1 MENFSE
7 FVIRNR
13 TKIILAVLILT
24 LFFGYSLRK
33 IKVNSDILSYLP
45 QDDPVVILFNEVGD
59 KFGGNSLAMV
69 AFETEDVFNYQTLNR
84 INQITEKF
92 ERMDE
97 LSHVISLTDV
107 LDMKKIEGGLEVG
120 RLIDKYRI
128 PQDKEELQRLK
139 EYTLSKDMYRGSLV
153 SSDGK
158 VTVIISRLKQD
169 VDKIA
174 TARQMKEMVKNTQG
188 SEKLYFA
195 GIPFQMI
202 SLTEIIM
209 SDLAKLIPLVA
220 ILVIVVLFLSFG
232 SLRGVI
238 LPSITVVIST
248 VWALGIMSLLRIPL
262 TIVSNGMPVLLI
274 AIGSAYGI
282 HMLSKYNEDIR
293 KGEDRIQG
301 IKDALSEVGIPI
313 FFTGVTT
320 LIGFLS
326 FLSSN
331 LSLIRE
337 FGIFTAIGVMFAM
350 IISMTFLPAVL
361 SFLKVKEVKVTHTGK
376 EDDWITKLMDKLSA
390 LVLKREKLI
399 IAGGIIILILSLIA
413 IPRIHR
419 EVNMVDYFKKES
431 DLRQAEDMMEEKLG
445 GSIPIQ
451 VLIKGDIKDP
461 FVLKNMIDFE
471 KYLET
476 LPDVHNPQ
484 SVADLIC
491 EMNDVMND
499 HYTIPDTKEKVANL
513 WFFIEGEKVLDQLI
527 DEDSKKALVQ
537 AKLGTVNTRKMINM
551 VDEINHYLEDQMKT
565 DLVKVR
571 LVDVS
576 PELKRQLEKEQ
587 VDRIFWKINL
597 DLSQRDAQDET
608 SELNLRK
615 AISNGILTDM
625 AIVDDDLAEEIG
637 SKIHKYF
644 NSGQADIEIESR
656 EVVAQVTG
664 DISQKLREKNLS
676 EEDIIDIL
684 EEDVPE
690 RIYADDPEIL
700 GYTAESIVAIIDEEK
715 KWARLNHVVQ
725 QIKPLLS
732 ENLKNDEDFLEDLR
746 DDIWEINEDWVS
758 IEYSKH
764 SNYSEGLNP
773 EGRIKL
779 TAQQTGMPIIF
790 KDLDENILKSQILSL
805 SIALVLVLL
814 LLSFQFRSL
823 VGGLISIVPI
833 VLTILVNFTLMGF
846 LRIPLDAATVM
857 IGSVAV
863 GIGIDYTIHFTSRF
877 RYEFEKSKSERQ
889 ALDKTLET
897 TGKAIV
903 INAASVMMGFL
914 VLVLGSIVPMQ
925 RFGYLIALTMVI
937 SALGSITFLPALI
950 LVTRA
955 KFIGDFEGFK
965 ISKLIELKE
974 GVNNFIKRKR
984 AVKNKPK
991 F

>member
-1 MENFSE
+1 MGNFSE

-92 ERMDE
+92 KRMDE

-476 LPDVHNPQ
+476 LHDVHNPQ

-764 SNYSEGLNP
+764 SNYSEGLDP

>member
-1 MENFSE
+1 MKRFSE

-33 IKVNSDILSYLP
+33 MKVNSDILSYLP

-92 ERMDE
+92 KRMDE

-107 LDMKKIEGGLEVG
+107 LDIKKIEGGLEVG

-174 TARQMKEMVKNTQG
+174 TARHMKEMVKNTQG

-209 SDLAKLIPLVA
+209 SDLVKLIPLVA
-220 ILVIVVLFLSFG
+220 ILVIIILFLSFG

-248 VWALGIMSLLRIPL
+248 VWALGIMSLFRIPL

-293 KGEDRIQG
+293 KGEDKIQG

-337 FGIFTAIGVMFAM
+337 FGVFTAIGVMFAM

-471 KYLET
+471 KYLKT

-527 DEDSKKALVQ
+527 DEDSKEALVQ

-637 SKIHKYF
+637 SKLHKYF
-644 NSGQADIEIESR
+644 NSGQADIEIESK

-676 EEDIIDIL
+676 EENIIDIL
-684 EEDVPE
+684 KEDVPE
-690 RIYADDPEIL
+690 KIYADDPEIL

-715 KWARLNHVVQ
+715 KWARLNHVIQ
-725 QIKPLLS
+725 QIKPLLP
-732 ENLKNDEDFLEDLR
+732 ENLREDKDFLEDLR

-764 SNYSEGLNP
+764 SNYSEGLDP

-965 ISKLIELKE
+965 ISKLNELKE

-984 AVKNKPK
+984 AVKK
-991 F
+991 